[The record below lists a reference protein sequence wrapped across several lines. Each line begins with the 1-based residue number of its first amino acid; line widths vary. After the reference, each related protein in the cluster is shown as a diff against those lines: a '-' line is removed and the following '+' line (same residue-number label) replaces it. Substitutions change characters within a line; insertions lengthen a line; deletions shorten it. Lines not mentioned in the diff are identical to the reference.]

1 MKKVL
6 IIAFSDL
13 ENDPRVFRQI
23 DYLRKHYRVTAVG
36 WTGPELEGV
45 EFYKIQPI
53 PRSRL
58 TRMRRAVEYKLR
70 RYEKLYWSLY
80 EYRPLL
86 DTFQRSK
93 FDLILAND
101 LDTLPFAL
109 KIANGAKILLDT
121 HEYAPRHFADQL
133 TWRFFFQGFNEYL
146 CAAYMKQCDE
156 IITVTPGVAAEY
168 KKNYGIA
175 PIVITNA
182 VEYVDLNPT
191 PVDKKNIRMITHG
204 VANPNRR
211 LELMIRIMDYM
222 NPGFHLD
229 LMLLPVFPRYY
240 RRLEKMAAKR
250 GNVSVIPPVERKE
263 IIPRTNDYDIS
274 LLVFKPYTVN
284 FRYGLGNKFFES
296 LQARLAI
303 VTGPSPEPQAEIV
316 NRYGCGIVVDSFEPK
331 EIAARL
337 NRMTAE
343 EIDEYKKKSHLAAGE
358 LTASKNMEQ
367 LGSIVERLI
376 E

>member
-6 IIAFSDL
+6 VIAFSDL

-36 WTGPELEGV
+36 WTSPELEGV
-45 EFYKIQPI
+45 EFYKIQPLL
-53 PRSRL
+53 RSPL

-86 DTFQRSK
+86 DILQRSK

-121 HEYAPRHFADQL
+121 HEYAPRHFADQI

-146 CAAYMKQCDE
+146 CGTYMKKCDE
-156 IITVTPGVAAEY
+156 IITVSPGVAAEY
-168 KKNYGIA
+168 KRNYGID

-182 VEYVDLNPT
+182 AEYVDLNPT

-204 VANPNRR
+204 VASPNRR

-222 NPGFHLD
+222 DSRFHLD

-250 GNVSVIPPVERKE
+250 GNVSMIPPVERKE
-263 IIPRTNDYDIS
+263 IIPSTNEYDIS
-274 LLVFKPYTVN
+274 LIVFKPYTVN
-284 FRYGLGNKFFES
+284 FRYGLFNKFFES

-303 VTGPSPEPQAEIV
+303 VTGPSPEPQVEIV
-316 NRYGCGIVVDSFEPK
+316 NRYGCGIVVDSFEPE

-337 NRMTAE
+337 NRLTAE
-343 EIDEYKKKSHLAAGE
+343 EIEGYKKKSHLAASE

-376 E
+376 G